1 MLKTYLIKRVN
12 ILVSEGRELSPSI
25 QLLIKG
31 ELAKLGYRVEG
42 TIYGSVLDNLKETIA
57 VLKEIKGDNG
67 KWVPLHKGF
76 PDNLPDPSEY
86 FFKRLVGFVGDIL
99 GKNYR
104 SQLFDLSQ
112 FSADPVYQVRVQEL
126 FDSALADQQQRPG
139 DFHTVW
145 HTLKA
150 MPLEEAKK
158 AYRGYMEGFLYA
170 NTSIP
175 VWMQG
180 EAVDFIQTFGLD
192 PAKVTFKETIALC
205 GKVLWEQESY
215 DQAVKLAKQPT
226 DLLRIFAAS
235 VGADISLQKP
245 KPVRVRRGAKPE
257 VPQVKMF
264 PKFPKPARRA
274 ILVQLNNMPQDILMA
289 NLWKYRGLW
298 KDVFK
303 SIHAGEY
310 PQYARVHKAAANLR
324 DSNYRYRGWNSQ
336 VQQALLKGEVPEAL
350 LMEQPG
356 MFARMLRKC
365 LAVAPESIES
375 FLMVADQLST
385 KMLLQLAAYLE
396 NDHQRTQ
403 RAAVLKSGKIKVLEN
418 NPNALTKTMGSA
430 LYGEL
435 WQIAVKQLSQKPSW
449 AGKKIYAAPALNHLL
464 APFDSRSM
472 SEGTNLYSRGSRIPL
487 DTSKTFRL
495 FTFWMEKKYGQRID
509 LDLSVVFYDAEWNMV
524 DRCSYYSTVISGA
537 KHSGDIQSAPPPMGA
552 FEAIDMDLP
561 KLKARGIRYALPT
574 LNLYAGRELET
585 CFCSWMEREKTTS
598 AFKTFDPKTVRENV
612 QVNTDELVKGN
623 WYSVLIDLETA
634 SVVICDVYLKGDISR
649 NTVDGMASNA
659 ALQLQRIVDFRDER
673 LTMSELV
680 LFNLEAR
687 GGELVDSPEEADIV
701 YDRCTLEDLL

>member
-1 MLKTYLIKRVN
+1 MLNTYLLKRVYV
-12 ILVSEGRELSPSI
+12 LVSDGRELSPSL

-42 TIYGSVLDNLKETIA
+42 AIYGSVLDNLKETIA
-57 VLKEIKGDNG
+57 TLKEIKGDND
-67 KWVPLHKGF
+67 KWVPLHSGF
-76 PDNLPDPSEY
+76 PDNLPDADEY
-86 FFKRLVGFVGDIL
+86 FFKRLFGFVGDIL
-99 GKNYR
+99 GADFR
-104 SQLFDLSQ
+104 PELFDMTQ
-112 FSADPVYQVRVQEL
+112 FSADPVYQTRVQEL
-126 FDSALADQQQRPG
+126 FDNALADQQARPG

-150 MPLEEAKK
+150 MSLEEAKSV
-158 AYRGYMEGFLYA
+158 YRGYMEGFLYA

-175 VWMQG
+175 VWMQE
-180 EAVDFIQTFGLD
+180 EAVDFIKTFGLD

-205 GKVLWEQESY
+205 GKVLWEQENY
-215 DQAVKLAKQPT
+215 DQVVKLAKQPT
-226 DLLRIFAAS
+226 DLLRIFAAI

-245 KPVRVRRGAKPE
+245 KPVRVRKGAKPE

-274 ILVQLNNMPQDILMA
+274 ILVRLNSMPEDILIA

-303 SIHAGEY
+303 SIHVGEY
-310 PQYARVHKAAANLR
+310 PQYKRIHAAAANLR
-324 DSNYRYRGWNSQ
+324 DSNYRYRGWNSR
-336 VQQALLKGEVPEAL
+336 VQQALLKGEVPEQL

-375 FLMVADQLST
+375 FLSIADQLST

-396 NDHQRTQ
+396 NDYQRTQ
-403 RAAVLKSGKIKVLEN
+403 RAAVLKSGKIKVLES
-418 NPNALTKTMGSA
+418 NPNALTKTMGSM

-449 AGKKIYAAPALNHLL
+449 AGKKIYAAPALNNLL
-464 APFDSRSM
+464 VPFDSRSM

-487 DTSKTFRL
+487 DMTRAFRL
-495 FTFWMEKKYGQRID
+495 FTFWMEKENSWRVD
-509 LDLSVVFYDAEWNMV
+509 LDLSVVFYDADWNAV
-524 DRCSYYSTVISGA
+524 DRCSYYSTNIPGA

-552 FEAIDMDLP
+552 FEAIDMDLA
-561 KLKARGIRYALPT
+561 KLKERGIRYALPT
-574 LNLYAGRELET
+574 LNLYAGTQIDT
-585 CFCSWMEREKTTS
+585 CFCGWMEREKTSST
-598 AFKTFDPKTVRENV
+598 FKTFDPKTVRENV

-659 ALQLQRIVDFRDER
+659 ALQLQRIVDFRNER

-687 GGELVDSPEEADIV
+687 GGELVSTPEEADIV
-701 YDRCTLEDLL
+701 YDKCTLEDLL